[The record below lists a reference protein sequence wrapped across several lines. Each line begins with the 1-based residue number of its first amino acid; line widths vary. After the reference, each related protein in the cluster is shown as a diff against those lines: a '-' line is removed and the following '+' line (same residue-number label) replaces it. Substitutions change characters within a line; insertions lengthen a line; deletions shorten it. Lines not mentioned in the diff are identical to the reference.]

1 MMNIVLYLLI
11 LWITFTFWCIRK
23 PKEIRKCKDCK
34 YFVEVS
40 SGCTLK
46 YMNQLGTNDYKI
58 CNYTDNEFK
67 RISIQTDKLRNT

>member
-1 MMNIVLYLLI
+1 MINVALYLI
-11 LWITFTFWCIRK
+11 LWIIFILWCLK
-23 PKEIRKCKDCK
+23 TPKEIRKCK